1 MELNITEID
10 DIPENVGLKK
20 LKNPKPKVSYEDILA
35 NMGMFVS
42 NGQLHLIDRDDY
54 AKIQTQ
60 TQSQSQNQLQPQVP
74 ITQNNNY
81 IYNKYFKDVN
91 QSQPTVRRPR
101 TMQEY
106 KRMLVED
113 YIQQQRIKQIKPTR
127 LILPSSNIHFSQQRN
142 PNKVFAFPHLQ

>member
-1 MELNITEID
+1 MELKITEID
-10 DIPENVGLKK
+10 DIPENMGLKK

-60 TQSQSQNQLQPQVP
+60 PQTQDQNQSVP

-91 QSQPTVRRPR
+91 QSQPTIRRPR
-101 TMQEY
+101 TLQEY
-106 KRMLVED
+106 KKMLVQD

-127 LILPSSNIHFSQQRN
+127 LILPSSNVHFSQQRN
-142 PNKVFAFPHLQ
+142 PNKVFAFSHLQ

>member
-1 MELNITEID
+1 MELKIIEID
-10 DIPENVGLKK
+10 DIPENMGLKK

-54 AKIQTQ
+54 AKIQPQTQ
-60 TQSQSQNQLQPQVP
+60 TQDQNQSQSVP
-74 ITQNNNY
+74 ITQHNNY

-91 QSQPTVRRPR
+91 QTQPIIRRPR
-101 TMQEY
+101 TLQEY
-106 KRMLVED
+106 KKMIVQD

-142 PNKVFAFPHLQ
+142 PNKVFAFSNLQ